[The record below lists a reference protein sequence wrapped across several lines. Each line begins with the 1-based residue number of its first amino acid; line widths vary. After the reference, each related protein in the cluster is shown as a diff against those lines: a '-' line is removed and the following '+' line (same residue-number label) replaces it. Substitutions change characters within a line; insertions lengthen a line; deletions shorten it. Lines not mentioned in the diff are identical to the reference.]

1 MNDIINPGNHPIKGL
16 NECNDI
22 SPLQESMNTE
32 GPSLECGPDEL
43 CNPEVPRRPD
53 MGWLEKASNKKT
65 GIGEQG
71 LCDPQQTGQIINDL
85 RNPNRNVAY
94 RYSKAIRGADEAML
108 GMFNNVVV
116 IDEDGKSW
124 PVPIIWATQERAVQ
138 TILGDNIRKDDS
150 TVVDRIRLPM
160 LAIYANDIQFD
171 QTRYTYHK
179 AIDYMRSHRPDG
191 KPGFTVDEEGK
202 PRSTVFGVSRG
213 IPVNIGFTLYAWTLY
228 MEDMDQIL
236 EQVLPKFS
244 PVAYIRVRGV
254 SWETIVTLDSVANNL
269 DVEPGDKKLRV
280 IKYQFNMTAQSY
292 IPQPLVRKKAVL
304 KTKIDMWQTNK
315 EAGIDLDNATNVLAR
330 LEEAVRELE

>member
-1 MNDIINPGNHPIKGL
+1 MSDIINPGNHPIKGL
-16 NECNDI
+16 NECNEI
-22 SPLQESMNTE
+22 SPLQEPYPQN
-32 GPSLECGPDEL
+32 PAPECGDEL
-43 CNPEVPRRPD
+43 CNDEVSRGPD
-53 MGWLEKASNKKT
+53 MGWLEDASNKKV

-71 LCDPQQTGQIINDL
+71 LCDPQQTGQVVDDMQ
-85 RNPNRNVAY
+85 NPNRDVAY
-94 RYSKAIRGADEAML
+94 RYSKAVRGADEAML
-108 GMFNNVVV
+108 NLFKNISV
-116 IDEDGKSW
+116 IDEDGKAW

-150 TVVDRIRLPM
+150 TVVDRIMLPM
-160 LAIYANDIQFD
+160 LAIYSNDVQFD

-179 AIDYMRSHRPDG
+179 AIDYMRYYREDG
-191 KPGFTVDEEGK
+191 KPGFTIDEGGK

-228 MEDMDQIL
+228 QEDMAQIL

-254 SWETIVTLDSVANNL
+254 SWETIVTLDSTANNL

-280 IKYQFNMTAQSY
+280 FKYQFNMTAQSY

-304 KTKIDMWQTNK
+304 KTKTDIWATNK
-315 EAGIDLDNATNVLAR
+315 DAGVDLDNATNVLAR
-330 LEEAVRELE
+330 LEEAVKELEQ